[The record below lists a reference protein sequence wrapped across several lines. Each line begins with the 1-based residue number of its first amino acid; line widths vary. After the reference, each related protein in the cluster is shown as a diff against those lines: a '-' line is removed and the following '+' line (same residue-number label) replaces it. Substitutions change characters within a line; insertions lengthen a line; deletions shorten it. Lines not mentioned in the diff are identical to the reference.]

1 MNKTILLK
9 LTKKAISDT
18 IGIDGLIPPL
28 LVFGIILR
36 FPIIAME
43 LPTKNKRMKVLA
55 EEKAEYWTIAATQR
69 VLPPSSI
76 LFLLQPIESA

>member
-18 IGIDGLIPPL
+18 MGIDGLIPPL
-28 LVFGIILR
+28 LVLGIILR

-55 EEKAEYWTIAATQR
+55 EEKAEYWTIAAKQR